1 MNEFLGQ
8 LQEETGL
15 DLSEVKLKELNVDFR
30 SSGAELVLICPQEIE
45 KELRE
50 NIPLLTEKATA
61 LLKTPLTLKVKIVR
75 SYFDETSFCA
85 ALMTFFSKYAIIK
98 NNVKA
103 DDVSFNYYDGITAT
117 VKLPAP
123 VYSYI
128 QDMKI
133 DKEVNDFVFNGYC
146 EKITVKYQTYEL
158 AQEITT
164 DEEVKKYEF
173 DYDGGRVIKVDNVRE
188 YIGDKISETPIY
200 ISDIAENRNVV
211 ICGTII
217 SMFERSYTPKKYN
230 DSGEQRPMF
239 KFVLKDYTG
248 SVECLYF
255 PRKSTGKGESPAEKM
270 RNLGENS
277 TILVSG
283 VLSSNTY
290 NGKTTVTVKAN
301 AISLC
306 DLPQDFVLNREK
318 MLVPDHY
325 SFVKPKPYS
334 GFSQSDIFHADETPE
349 FLLGKKFVVFD
360 LETTGLTP
368 TADMIIEIGAVKIE
382 NGRMTETFSTLVN
395 PQRPIPQKNVEL
407 TGISDS
413 DVKDSPLIKDV
424 LPDFYKFCDGCTL
437 VGQNSDA
444 FDVPFLKVAA
454 ERLNIYF
461 ENDQL
466 DVMILAQ
473 KYFPHLKRFNLA
485 VLSKYFD
492 VVNEAAHRAVSD
504 AETTAKIF
512 IKIAEKM

>member
-1 MNEFLGQ
+1 
-8 LQEETGL
+8 
-15 DLSEVKLKELNVDFR
+15 
-30 SSGAELVLICPQEIE
+30 
-45 KELRE
+45 
-50 NIPLLTEKATA
+50 
-61 LLKTPLTLKVKIVR
+61 
-75 SYFDETSFCA
+75 
-85 ALMTFFSKYAIIK
+85 
-98 NNVKA
+98 
-103 DDVSFNYYDGITAT
+103 
-117 VKLPAP
+117 
-123 VYSYI
+123 
-128 QDMKI
+128 
-133 DKEVNDFVFNGYC
+133 
-146 EKITVKYQTYEL
+146 
-158 AQEITT
+158 
-164 DEEVKKYEF
+164 
-173 DYDGGRVIKVDNVRE
+173 
-188 YIGDKISETPIY
+188 
-200 ISDIAENRNVV
+200 
-211 ICGTII
+211 
-217 SMFERSYTPKKYN
+217 
-230 DSGEQRPMF
+230 MF

-283 VLSSNTY
+283 VSSSNTY

-444 FDVPFLKVAA
+444 FDVPV
-454 ERLNIYF
+454 F
-461 ENDQL
+461 EGCGG
-466 DVMILAQ
+466 A
-473 KYFPHLKRFNLA
+473 
-485 VLSKYFD
+485 
-492 VVNEAAHRAVSD
+492 
-504 AETTAKIF
+504 T
-512 IKIAEKM
+512 